1 MNMLLKMSISFYGR
15 RLTLS
20 QQHVFFENVKVY
32 LLKSNQLNF
41 LFFVKQV
48 SVGTRFVKLKRS
60 QKFSSLSL
68 SELELLVSM
77 LKPPITIRFSY
88 LHKALLITSLIS
100 SKNFLI
106 FSADGGLYIL
116 KQIHF
121 FFKIVNSEQI
131 HSL

>member
-1 MNMLLKMSISFYGR
+1 MLLKMSRSFYGK

-20 QQHVFFENVKVY
+20 QQHAFFENVKVY

-106 FSADGGLYIL
+106 FSADEGLYIL

>member
-1 MNMLLKMSISFYGR
+1 MLLKMSRSFYGR

-20 QQHVFFENVKVY
+20 QQHAFFENVKVY

-60 QKFSSLSL
+60 QKVSSLSL

-77 LKPPITIRFSY
+77 LKPPITIKFSY

>member
-1 MNMLLKMSISFYGR
+1 MNMLLKMSRSFYGR

-20 QQHVFFENVKVY
+20 QQHAFFENVKVY

-60 QKFSSLSL
+60 QKVSSLSL

>member
-1 MNMLLKMSISFYGR
+1 MNMLLKMSRSFYGR

-20 QQHVFFENVKVY
+20 QQHAFFENVKVY

-60 QKFSSLSL
+60 QKVSSLSL

-77 LKPPITIRFSY
+77 LKPPITIKFSY

>member
-1 MNMLLKMSISFYGR
+1 MNMLLKMSRSFYGR

-20 QQHVFFENVKVY
+20 QQHVFFVNVKVY

-106 FSADGGLYIL
+106 FRRWGPIYTKTDPLFL
-116 KQIHF
+116 
-121 FFKIVNSEQI
+121 
-131 HSL
+131 